1 LVEVY
6 RFKRQSTHEP
16 MKEAWNRLVDF
27 LVTNKLLNE
36 KIDISFEYD
45 INNGLHSYVLRVWRS

>member
-1 LVEVY
+1 MVEVY
-6 RFKRQSTHEP
+6 RFRRQNTYEP

-45 INNGLHSYVLRVWRS
+45 VNDGLHSYVLKVWRS

>member
-1 LVEVY
+1 MVEVY
-6 RFKRQSTHEP
+6 RFKRQSTYEP

-45 INNGLHSYVLRVWRS
+45 TNNGLHSYVLRVWRS